1 MSNDT
6 EKLQKARIAELE
18 KETSG
23 SEDLHRSCRFVCF
36 PSA

>member
-23 SEDLHRSCRFVCF
+23 SEDLHRS
-36 PSA
+36 